1 MINKKAM
8 EVFGKPAINPLLFYS
23 GKIAGYI
30 VWIILIF
37 SLMNKNI
44 LPETIHLHLDVIGYI
59 LLVPG
64 LLFSVLSLF
73 TLGRSTRFGIPTNK
87 TTLKTGGLYRISR
100 NPIYLGF
107 NLITVS
113 SVLILLN
120 PVILVLGV
128 FSMSVYH
135 LIIMAEEQFL
145 EKAFGSDYLE
155 YKKRVR
161 RYV

>member
-1 MINKKAM
+1 M

-30 VWIILIF
+30 VWMILIL

-44 LPETIHLHLDVIGYI
+44 LPETVPWNLDIIGYM
-59 LLVPG
+59 LLAPG
-64 LLFSVLSLF
+64 LLLSALSLF
-73 TLGRSTRFGIPTNK
+73 TLGKSTRFGLPTKK
-87 TTLKTGGLYRISR
+87 TVLKTGGLYKLSR
-100 NPIYLGF
+100 NPMYLGF
-107 NLITVS
+107 NLITIS

-128 FSMSVYH
+128 FSMAVYH
-135 LIIMAEEQFL
+135 LIIKAEERFL

-155 YKKRVR
+155 YRKKVR